1 MEDKAPGWLLLGRV
15 SGIYGVRGWVR
26 VFSYTHP
33 RANIL
38 NYPEWY
44 LRHGADWVPRRLLE
58 GRTHGKG
65 IIARLDGCDDRDQ
78 AASLVSR
85 DIAIRREQL
94 PEIGEDEFYWADL
107 IGLRV
112 ETVDGV
118 ELGTVSR
125 LMETGANDV
134 LVVEGDRERL
144 IPYLWQDVVKRVD
157 VESAVM
163 IVDWDPE
170 F

>member
-1 MEDKAPGWLLLGRV
+1 MEDISSDWLLLGRV
-15 SGIYGVRGWVR
+15 SGLYGVRGWVR
-26 VFSYTHP
+26 VFSYTDP
-33 RANIL
+33 RTNIL

-44 LRHGADWVPRRLLE
+44 LRHRTGWLPHRLLE
-58 GRTHGKG
+58 GRPHGKG
-65 IIARLDGCDDRDQ
+65 IIARLGGCDDRDQ
-78 AASLVSR
+78 AAALVSM
-85 DIAIRREQL
+85 DIAIRRDQL
-94 PEIGEDEFYWADL
+94 PEVAEDEFYWADL

-118 ELGTVSR
+118 DLGTVSR

-144 IPYLWQDVVKRVD
+144 IPYLWRDVVKRVD
-157 VESAVM
+157 VASAVM